1 MKTESTNV
9 KCPSCGTNIDVNEI
23 LYHQLK
29 EDATQQYD
37 LKLAEQQEK
46 FDARFS
52 EINKEKETLKKMK
65 LELEESIEK
74 GVHTKLLSEKVKLE
88 KKIREQIVEEKSE
101 ELKSLQVQLEQKIQ
115 DTKELN
121 KVKTEFARI
130 CREKDELKEKIEAES
145 EQKINEKIT
154 EEKMRIRKESDD
166 KNQLKLSEK
175 DYLINQL
182 KEQLKESQRKIEQG
196 SMQLQG
202 EVQELAIEEFLKVKF
217 PLDTIVEI
225 KKGARGADALHQI
238 NSITKQ
244 NHGSIYYES
253 KRTKDFQ
260 PSWIEKFKKDMRE
273 KGAIF
278 GVIITDVYPKDMER
292 MGQLEGIWICSMDE
306 FKGLS
311 FVLRES
317 IILLDTAMQTQENKG
332 TKMEM
337 LYEFLTGNEFRMQ
350 IEAIVEGFSQMQN
363 DLSKEKR
370 AMDSIWKQREK
381 QIQKVIHNTVNM
393 YASVKGIA
401 GNAIGS
407 IKALELSSVESDV
420 S

>member
-1 MKTESTNV
+1 
-9 KCPSCGTNIDVNEI
+9 
-23 LYHQLK
+23 
-29 EDATQQYD
+29 
-37 LKLAEQQEK
+37 
-46 FDARFS
+46 
-52 EINKEKETLKKMK
+52 
-65 LELEESIEK
+65 
-74 GVHTKLLSEKVKLE
+74 
-88 KKIREQIVEEKSE
+88 
-101 ELKSLQVQLEQKIQ
+101 
-115 DTKELN
+115 
-121 KVKTEFARI
+121 
-130 CREKDELKEKIEAES
+130 
-145 EQKINEKIT
+145 
-154 EEKMRIRKESDD
+154 
-166 KNQLKLSEK
+166 
-175 DYLINQL
+175 
-182 KEQLKESQRKIEQG
+182 
-196 SMQLQG
+196 
-202 EVQELAIEEFLKVKF
+202 
-217 PLDTIVEI
+217 
-225 KKGARGADALHQI
+225 
-238 NSITKQ
+238 
-244 NHGSIYYES
+244 
-253 KRTKDFQ
+253 
-260 PSWIEKFKKDMRE
+260 
-273 KGAIF
+273 
-278 GVIITDVYPKDMER
+278 